1 MPDPRFTNSVTRM
14 LDPVELKNEIRRRAY
29 GLYERRGR
37 ADGLALDDW
46 LQAQVEFLEELLQ
59 EQSEVT
65 AGT

>member
-1 MPDPRFTNSVTRM
+1 M

-59 EQSEVT
+59 EQSDVT
-65 AGT
+65 ART